1 MVKLYN
7 TYKNKNFTILSVSLD
22 EDPVKWKEA
31 IQRDGLVWKTHVS
44 DLRGW
49 KSGMPQLYG
58 FDGIPF
64 TVLVNP
70 EGKIIAKGLRGA
82 ALVQK
87 IESFYTTNQ

>member
-7 TYKNKNFTILSVSLD
+7 KFKNKNFTILSVSLD
-22 EDPVKWKEA
+22 NDPTKWKEA
-31 IQRDGLVWKTHVS
+31 IQHDGLIWPTHVS

-49 KSGMPQLYG
+49 ESGMPQLYG

-70 EGKIIAKGLRGA
+70 EGKIIAKGLRGE
-82 ALVQK
+82 ALASE
-87 IESFYTTNQ
+87 IESFYTKTQ